1 MFELDKYQTDTHTFS
16 LVLPTGEIRE
26 DVKITVRGDNH
37 PIVKEVSRNLFL
49 ESQQRAAMN
58 KKRGRKD
65 SDPATEDDLDYLEEA
80 GLKRVVSRV
89 ESMKGVTEGG
99 KEVGGDKELIGE
111 VLKKYDWILSQVMEE
126 SADAV
131 NFCK

>member
-1 MFELDKYQTDTHTFS
+1 MFDLDKYQTDTHTFS
-16 LVLPTGEIRE
+16 LVLPTGEIRD

-65 SDPATEDDLDYLEEA
+65 ADPATEDDLDYLEEA
-80 GLKRVVSRV
+80 GLKRAVSRV
-89 ESMKGVTEGG
+89 ESMKGVSEGG
-99 KEVGGDKELIGE
+99 KEVGNDKELIGA
-111 VLKKYDWILSQVMEE
+111 VLKKYDWILTQVMEE